1 LSMIADY
8 WAEGKRAY
16 HHTAPISMVYALRE
30 ALRLVVEEGLET
42 RFARH
47 SRNSAALM
55 AGLASLGC
63 APQAQ
68 AGHRLPTLNCVR
80 VPAGV
85 DEAVV
90 RKTLLAEYGIEIGG
104 GLGPLAGLVWRIGR
118 MGESSRHAAV
128 VTLPDALRQ
137 ILRPTGRTKQSGAAL
152 TAALQAYA
160 TAT

>member
-1 LSMIADY
+1 
-8 WAEGKRAY
+8 GTRASP
-16 HHTAPISMVYALRE
+16 HPAPISLAWPRRGALG
-30 ALRLVVEEGLET
+30 VGGEEGLEP
-42 RFARH
+42 RSARH

-104 GLGPLAGLVWRIGR
+104 GRGPPAGLGWRIGL
-118 MGESSRHAAV
+118 MGASSRQEHV
-128 VTLPDALRQ
+128 GTPL
-137 ILRPTGRTKQSGAAL
+137 
-152 TAALQAYA
+152 
-160 TAT
+160 

>member
-1 LSMIADY
+1 GS
-8 WAEGKRAY
+8 
-16 HHTAPISMVYALRE
+16 LRRGVGQC
-30 ALRLVVEEGLET
+30 ASPACT
-42 RFARH
+42 RH

-104 GLGPLAGLVWRIGR
+104 GLGPLAGLVWRIGL
-118 MGESSRHAAV
+118 MGESSRQEHV
-128 VTLPDALRQ
+128 VTLLSALEQIFRQ
-137 ILRPTGRTKQSGAAL
+137 HGWTKQSGAAL

>member
-1 LSMIADY
+1 
-8 WAEGKRAY
+8 
-16 HHTAPISMVYALRE
+16 
-30 ALRLVVEEGLET
+30 
-42 RFARH
+42 
-47 SRNSAALM
+47 M

-68 AGHRLPTLNCVR
+68 AGHRLPTLNCLR

-104 GLGPLAGLVWRIGR
+104 GLGPLAGLVWRIGL
-118 MGESSRHAAV
+118 MGESSRHEHV
-128 VTLPDALRQ
+128 VTLLSALEQIFRQ
-137 ILRPTGRTKQSGAAL
+137 QGWTKQSGAAL
-152 TAALQAYA
+152 TAALQAYS